1 MIKELIIASSQLETK
16 IALLED
22 GQVNEVFIE
31 RRKNKG
37 ILGNLYKGRVT
48 KVLPGMQAAFV
59 DIGLDR
65 NAFLYV
71 DDFVQ
76 DYEEYEELFV
86 PTGEDQSPKTWEAGP
101 GPARRPG

>member
-1 MIKELIIASSQLETK
+1 MIKKELIIASSQLETK

-22 GQVNEVFIE
+22 GRVNEVFIE

-71 DDFVQ
+71 ADFVQ
-76 DYEEYEELFV
+76 DYERV
-86 PTGEDQSPKTWEAGP
+86 
-101 GPARRPG
+101 